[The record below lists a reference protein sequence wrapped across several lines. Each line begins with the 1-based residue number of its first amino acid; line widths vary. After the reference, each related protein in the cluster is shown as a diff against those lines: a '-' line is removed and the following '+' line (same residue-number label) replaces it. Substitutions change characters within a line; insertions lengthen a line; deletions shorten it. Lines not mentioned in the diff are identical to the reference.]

1 MNEELQ
7 TPFQRACL
15 RIHSYIE
22 RAEQFVKRQF
32 DKLDSTTAFFKAEL
46 NRR

>member
-15 RIHSYIE
+15 SLHSYIE
-22 RAEQFVKRQF
+22 RAEQFVKRQV
-32 DKLDSTTAFFKAEL
+32 DKLDSVSAYFKAEL
-46 NRR
+46 NRK